1 MIAEHQE
8 VKVSVCA
15 NFKQISIKSCSVVK
29 KVLSQ
34 HKVRT
39 SLQDRT
45 LDSMIP
51 VTDPL
56 RTESDEPV
64 TAIRLRDIKESTC
77 HFASIAE
84 LRRLA
89 TKRIHHGELCIFFRN
104 ENALIHIKRRPD

>member
-1 MIAEHQE
+1 MLFEFCL
-8 VKVSVCA
+8 VT
-15 NFKQISIKSCSVVK
+15 K

-56 RTESDEPV
+56 RTESNEPA
-64 TAIRLRDIKESTC
+64 TAIRLQDIKESTC
-77 HFASIAE
+77 HLASIAE

-89 TKRIHHGELCIFFRN
+89 TKRTHHGGLHSFCCDQTADMRKTQTSLKLSRN
-104 ENALIHIKRRPD
+104 TPSSA